1 MSAINIIAECALK
14 TVDGGQNDMKNISM
28 THDQLQEDLACHL
41 RAGTDRMVWT
51 NTQLGPVGSPRPDLF
66 TVNKSFSKFRA
77 DAYEI
82 KVSVSDLRSDV
93 TSGKWQSYRK
103 FSNVVWFAFPRGMAP
118 LDLIPREC
126 GVILRSESGWRAA
139 RKPVVQVL
147 DTLPRDAWLKLL
159 MDLHPM
165 NFSGQVKEP
174 RTANDYKGEE
184 IVRKRLGDKIG
195 RLFSDVADAEIR
207 LKYLR
212 DSLAKDIADIDAK
225 KEARRKLANDDAA
238 RTVKA
243 LDESM
248 QSLGAVLGIKPEDLT
263 VATLQSGISALQRRI
278 QGNGLARAI
287 ELLQGLQGVIDES
300 MAEAVCL
307 N

>member
-1 MSAINIIAECALK
+1 
-14 TVDGGQNDMKNISM
+14 M

-66 TVNKSFSKFRA
+66 TVNKSFSKFRT

-118 LDLIPREC
+118 LDLIPKEC
-126 GVILRSESGWRAA
+126 GVILRSEAGWRAA
-139 RKPVVQVL
+139 RKPVAQVL

-159 MDLHPM
+159 MDLHPV
-165 NFSGQVKEP
+165 NASGFVKAP
-174 RTANDYKGEE
+174 RHANEYTAAD
-184 IVRKRLGDKIG
+184 IVRKKLGKQIG
-195 RLFSDVADAEIR
+195 DLFADAARAEER
-207 LKYLR
+207 LKWR
-212 DSLAKDIADIDAK
+212 QGSLEKDLADIEEQKSQHRKMLDA
-225 KEARRKLANDDAA
+225 DAA

-248 QSLGAVLGIKPEDLT
+248 HTLGAVLGIKPGDLT
-263 VATLQSGISALQRRI
+263 AATLQSAIVALRNRI
-278 QGNGLARAI
+278 QGNGIDRAI
-287 ELLQGLQGVIDES
+287 ELLQGIKGTLGVMS
-300 MAEAVCL
+300 
-307 N
+307 